1 MGASF
6 SACYAPRLMKGIAVT
21 RHRPRP
27 DRPRARLGRREGHRI
42 VADIAEVA
50 PQRWVMNTP
59 KGMLR
64 KALLDAI
71 GHYIADGY
79 RREHDQIGDK
89 GIAALARWLDE
100 HGRQIVPKEPTAAM
114 MKAGRD
120 TGIETVESEAYL
132 EEAYAAMLAAAPK
145 LE

>member
-1 MGASF
+1 
-6 SACYAPRLMKGIAVT
+6 MKEITVT

-27 DRPRARLGRREGHRI
+27 AGALAWGGEGQRI